1 MRLSANLNPM
11 LSTNA
16 FSINHAGKNAASGS
30 RGVMGFVSPLQKD
43 SVFLSPQGK
52 TASIIDSLNKQKM
65 AIEDR
70 KNSFMSSALEQ
81 GQSMDSIEVQLDS
94 YDEQIKEIDKQ
105 IAEIN
110 AQQLKAAN
118 EKKDT
123 IKYSDNKPKTEQEI
137 QNQKMQNLMKISMG
151 LDKVETIDTVKTKI
165 DGDSAVLESEIEL
178 DKMHSNGMP
187 GSLEAIAKKEEQLAD
202 MQRQSMEL
210 TVEIGEQIVDLTEEI
225 HKNNEP
231 VEKVEDSKTEEDSV
245 TTEDDEES
253 IEKNLDIMSSK
264 IEQYKYMQQMAEAP
278 ETAVSLVDASA

>member
-16 FSINHAGKNAASGS
+16 FSINHAGKNAALN
-30 RGVMGFVSPLQKD
+30 RGGAMGCGSPLQKD

-52 TASIIDSLNKQKM
+52 AASIIDSLNKQKM

-70 KNSFMSSALEQ
+70 KNNFMSSALEE
-81 GQSMDSIEVQLDS
+81 GQSMDSIDAQLDS

-105 IAEIN
+105 IAEIS
-110 AQQLKAAN
+110 AQQLQAADE
-118 EKKDT
+118 EKNT
-123 IKYSDNKPKTEQEI
+123 ITYRDNTPKTEQEI
-137 QNQKMQNLMKISMG
+137 QNQKMQNLMKVSMG
-151 LDKVETIDTVKTKI
+151 LDRVETIDTVKAKI

-187 GSLEAIAKKEEQLAD
+187 GSLEAIAKKEEQLAE
-202 MQRQSMEL
+202 MQKQSMEL
-210 TVEIGEQIVDLTEEI
+210 TAEIGEQMADLTEEI

-231 VEKVEDSKTEEDSV
+231 VEKVEDSKTEEASA
-245 TTEDDEES
+245 EKEAGEEP
-253 IEKNLDIMSSK
+253 IQNHLDIMQSR
-264 IEQYKYMQQMAEAP
+264 IEQYKYMQQISEAP